1 MQYDCIAF
9 DRTSFTM
16 RLQCLPSAGGRPG
29 VEALPASA
37 MLGSVTTGR
46 PTTARSHRRPRSR
59 TLRVLLAL
67 VAVAAVLGVAL
78 VVVPM
83 LRPAGPRPLFQMPVT
98 CGETWQLSTYPG
110 HDDYDVDF
118 FPTEGETWGRPV
130 LASYAG
136 TVTVAG
142 VNGSLGGRTP
152 DKPDGPR
159 GRGGGYWVKIDHGGK
174 WETQY
179 LHMLEPP
186 LVTVGQKVA
195 QGDQIGRLGSTGNS
209 GAPHLHY
216 EQRRGWDKV
225 ETHFDGVPSGITTD
239 EREQILRRVSNN
251 CPAVS

>member
-1 MQYDCIAF
+1 M
-9 DRTSFTM
+9 
-16 RLQCLPSAGGRPG
+16 
-29 VEALPASA
+29 
-37 MLGSVTTGR
+37 TTGR
-46 PTTARSHRRPRSR
+46 PTRVRTHRRPRRR
-59 TLRVLLAL
+59 TLVVLLAL
-67 VAVAAVLGVAL
+67 VAAAAAVVGVAV

-83 LRPAGPRPLFQMPVT
+83 LRPAGPRPIFQMPVA
-98 CGETWQLSTYPG
+98 CGEAWQLSTYPG

-118 FPTEGETWGRPV
+118 FPIEGDSWGRPV

-142 VNGSLGGRTP
+142 INGSLGGRTP
-152 DKPDGPR
+152 DNPEGPR
-159 GRGGGYWVKIDHGGK
+159 GRGGGYWVKIDHGGR

-186 LVTVGQKVA
+186 LVKVGQRVV
-195 QGDQIGRLGSTGNS
+195 QGEQIGRLGSTGNS

-216 EQRRGWDKV
+216 EQRRSRDKV
-225 ETHFDGVPSGITTD
+225 ETHFDGTPSGITTD

>member
-1 MQYDCIAF
+1 M
-9 DRTSFTM
+9 
-16 RLQCLPSAGGRPG
+16 
-29 VEALPASA
+29 
-37 MLGSVTTGR
+37 
-46 PTTARSHRRPRSR
+46 
-59 TLRVLLAL
+59 
-67 VAVAAVLGVAL
+67 
-78 VVVPM
+78 
-83 LRPAGPRPLFQMPVT
+83 
-98 CGETWQLSTYPG
+98 
-110 HDDYDVDF
+110 
-118 FPTEGETWGRPV
+118 

-142 VNGSLGGRTP
+142 INGSLGGRTRRTGRP
-152 DKPDGPR
+152 T

-186 LVTVGQKVA
+186 LVKVGQEVA

-216 EQRRGWDKV
+216 EQRRGWEKV
-225 ETHFDGVPSGITTD
+225 ETHFDGTPSGITTD